1 MEHTYRYRQLAR
13 IILETETPLAIGSG
27 NKDIKTDSVV
37 AKDINELP
45 YIPATTLAGLIRHSL
60 PEELQEYWMGFQKKK
75 DGEGSRI
82 MLSEGKI
89 LSADRNP
96 IDGLNFDNLDEDA
109 IMRLCRELPIRQH
122 VRINQQGTA
131 VKNGKFDEE
140 IVPKGVR
147 FCFEIELMAEKDK
160 PGIMDTIL
168 SIIQSDGFRIGSGS
182 RSGFGKIEVVG
193 ILRRD
198 LDLCVPN
205 ELELYLGKSA
215 SLAKAWEGY
224 RPYTPSAAID
234 PDCIFYTLELKPV
247 DFMFFGSGF
256 GDERSDMTFVRE
268 PVVTSWDR
276 GEATVEEL
284 ERVILI
290 PASSVKGAL
299 AHRTAYHYNRLE
311 GVFADKK
318 TAEELEKNTGKEN
331 KAVKTLFGS
340 EGDRKGKNKQRGNI
354 LFSDV
359 IEKQKAPLEK
369 KVLNHVKI
377 DRFTG
382 GTVDGALFS
391 EEVLY
396 APRKTFFNL
405 ELMLRKTAVDEKDGK
420 IVKAFE
426 AALTDLCRGYL
437 PLGGGVNRGN
447 GTFKGK
453 LNKNGETI
461 YDGYKY

>member
-1 MEHTYRYRQLAR
+1 MENTYRYRQLAR
-13 IILETETPLAIGSG
+13 ITLETETPLVIGSG

-89 LSADRNP
+89 LSADGNP
-96 IDGLNFDNLDEDA
+96 IDGLNLVKDK
-109 IMRLCRELPIRQH
+109 ITQLCRELPIRQH

-182 RSGFGKIEVVG
+182 RSGFGKIKVVG

-198 LDLCVPN
+198 LDLCVPD
-205 ELELYLGKSA
+205 ELTLYLGKSA

-224 RPYTPSAAID
+224 KPYTPSATKES
-234 PDCIFYTLELKPV
+234 DCILYTLELRPV

-268 PVVTSWDR
+268 PVITSWDR

-382 GTVDGALFS
+382 GAVDGALFS

-396 APRKTFFNL
+396 APGKIFNL

-426 AALTDLCRGYL
+426 AALIDLCKGYL

-461 YDGYKY
+461 YDEYKL

>member
-1 MEHTYRYRQLAR
+1 MENTYRYRQLAR
-13 IILETETPLAIGSG
+13 IILETETPLVIGNG

-60 PEELQEYWMGFQKKK
+60 PEELQEYWMGSQKKK

-89 LSADRNP
+89 LSADGNP
-96 IDGLNFDNLDEDA
+96 IDGLNLDEDA
-109 IMRLCRELPIRQH
+109 VTRLCHELPIRQH

-224 RPYTPSAAID
+224 RLYTPSETKVSDYIL
-234 PDCIFYTLELKPV
+234 YTLELRPV

-268 PVVTSWDR
+268 PVITWEK
-276 GEATVEEL
+276 GKATIVEQ

-359 IEKQKAPLEK
+359 IEKQEASLEK

-382 GTVDGALFS
+382 GAVDGALFS

-396 APRKTFFNL
+396 APRKTFNL

-437 PLGGGVNRGN
+437 ALGGGVNRGN

>member
-1 MEHTYRYRQLAR
+1 MENTYRYRQLAR
-13 IILETETPLAIGSG
+13 IILETETPLVIGSG

-89 LSADRNP
+89 LSADGNP
-96 IDGLNFDNLDEDA
+96 IDGLNLDEDA
-109 IMRLCRELPIRQH
+109 VTRLCHELPIRQH

-224 RPYTPSAAID
+224 RLYTPSETKVSDYIL
-234 PDCIFYTLELKPV
+234 YTLELRPV

-268 PVVTSWDR
+268 PVITWEK
-276 GEATVEEL
+276 GKATIVEQ

-359 IEKQKAPLEK
+359 IEKQEASLEK

-382 GTVDGALFS
+382 GAVDGALFS

-396 APRKTFFNL
+396 APGKIFNL

-437 PLGGGVNRGN
+437 ALGGGVNRGN

-453 LNKNGETI
+453 LNKNGETV

>member
-1 MEHTYRYRQLAR
+1 
-13 IILETETPLAIGSG
+13 
-27 NKDIKTDSVV
+27 
-37 AKDINELP
+37 
-45 YIPATTLAGLIRHSL
+45 
-60 PEELQEYWMGFQKKK
+60 
-75 DGEGSRI
+75 

-89 LSADRNP
+89 LSADGNP

-182 RSGFGKIEVVG
+182 RSGFGKIKVVG

-198 LDLCVPN
+198 LDLCVPD
-205 ELELYLGKSA
+205 ELALYLGKSS

-224 RPYTPSAAID
+224 RPHTPSAAID
-234 PDCIFYTLELKPV
+234 PDCILYTLELRPV

-256 GDERSDMTFVRE
+256 GDDRSDMTFVRE

-354 LFSDV
+354 LFSDI
-359 IEKQKAPLEK
+359 IEEQKVPLEK

-382 GTVDGALFS
+382 GAVDGALFS
-391 EEVLY
+391 EEVLYAPEKIFNLELMLRKTAVDEEEVLY